1 MPFPIYDPLRPKYI
15 TKTFAQVYEDYE
27 HFKSDYDY
35 LIGLVSGGVTPLT
48 ANNIQATYYLLYAR
62 YGNTPIVNYDET
74 QFKMKLMA
82 TIATYGPV
90 WEKKKAIQVSLRELT
105 EDELLQGA
113 KQIYN
118 HAFNPST
125 EPSTQELEEL
135 THINEQNVTNNKKS
149 KMEAYSILWAN
160 LHVDATDEYL
170 NKFKNCFS
178 RFVGDQYPIIY
189 VGEDEYS
196 WKN

>member
-1 MPFPIYDPLRPKYI
+1 MSYPDLRPQYS
-15 TKTFAQVYEDYE
+15 TMTFAQVYPSYEKFKEDY
-27 HFKSDYDY
+27 DA
-35 LIGLVSGGVTPLT
+35 LITLVSGGVQPLT
-48 ANNIQATYYLLYAR
+48 PANTQATFYLLFAR
-62 YGNTPIVNYDET
+62 YGNNPIVNFDLT
-74 QFKMKLMA
+74 QFKMKLMSV
-82 TIATYGPV
+82 IATYGPV
-90 WEKKKAIQVSLRELT
+90 WEKKKAIQKSLRDLSEA
-105 EDELLQGA
+105 ELLQGA

-135 THINEQNVTNNKKS
+135 THINDQNVTNNKKA

-178 RFVGDQYPIIY
+178 RFVGDQYPILFA
-189 VGEDEYS
+189 VDEED
-196 WKN
+196 

>member
-1 MPFPIYDPLRPKYI
+1 MAFPIFDPLRPQYI
-15 TKTFAQVYEDYE
+15 TKTFAQVYESYE
-27 HFKSDYDY
+27 DFKSDYDD
-35 LIGLVSGGVTPLT
+35 LIPLVSGGTTPLT
-48 ANNIQATYYLLYAR
+48 ANNIKATYYLLYAR

-82 TIATYGPV
+82 NIATYGPV
-90 WEKKKAIQVSLRELT
+90 WEKKKAIQVSLRGLSEA
-105 EDELLQGA
+105 ELLQGA

-125 EPSTQELEEL
+125 EPSTAQLEEL
-135 THINEQNVTNNKKS
+135 THINDQNVTNNKKS

-160 LHVDATDEYL
+160 LHVDATDEYM

-189 VGEDEYS
+189 CEEDE
-196 WKN
+196 N

>member
-1 MPFPIYDPLRPKYI
+1 MSYPDLRPEYS
-15 TKTFAQVYEDYE
+15 TKTFAQVYPSYEKFKEDY
-27 HFKSDYDY
+27 DV
-35 LIGLVSGGVTPLT
+35 LITLVSGGVQPLT
-48 ANNIQATYYLLYAR
+48 PANTQATFYLLFAR
-62 YGNTPIVNYDET
+62 YGNNPIVKFDIT
-74 QFKMKLMA
+74 QFKMKLMSV
-82 TIATYGPV
+82 IATYGPV
-90 WEKKKAIQVSLRELT
+90 WEKKKAIQKSLRDLSEA
-105 EDELLQGA
+105 ELLQGA

-135 THINEQNVTNNKKS
+135 THINDQNVTNNKKA

-178 RFVGDQYPIIY
+178 RFVGDQCPILFA
-189 VGEDEYS
+189 VDEED
-196 WKN
+196 

>member
-1 MPFPIYDPLRPKYI
+1 MSYPDLRPEYS
-15 TKTFAQVYEDYE
+15 TKTFAQVYPSYEKFKEDY
-27 HFKSDYDY
+27 DA
-35 LIGLVSGGVTPLT
+35 LITLVSGGVQPLT
-48 ANNIQATYYLLYAR
+48 NANAQATFYLLFAR
-62 YGNTPIVNYDET
+62 YGNNPIVNFDVT
-74 QFKMKLMA
+74 QFKMKLMSV
-82 TIATYGPV
+82 IATYGPV
-90 WEKKKAIQVSLRELT
+90 WEKKKAIQKSLRDLSEA
-105 EDELLQGA
+105 ELLQGA

-135 THINEQNVTNNKKS
+135 THINDQNVTNNKKA

-178 RFVGDQYPIIY
+178 RFVGDQCPILFA
-189 VGEDEYS
+189 VDEED
-196 WKN
+196 

>member
-1 MPFPIYDPLRPKYI
+1 MAFPILDPFRPEYI
-15 TKTFAQVYEDYE
+15 TKTFCQVWDSYEK
-27 HFKSDYDY
+27 FRTDYDD
-35 LIGLVSGGVTPLT
+35 LMPLVSGGIIPLT
-48 ANNIQATYYLLYAR
+48 DNNVKATYYLLYAR

-74 QFKMKLMA
+74 QFKMKLISCMV
-82 TIATYGPV
+82 TYGPV
-90 WEKKKAIQVSLRELT
+90 WEKKKSIQVSLRNLSEA
-105 EDELLQGA
+105 ELLQGA

-135 THINEQNVTNNKKS
+135 THINDQNVTNNKKS

-160 LHVDATDEYL
+160 LHVDATDEYM

-189 VGEDEYS
+189 VEEDE
-196 WKN
+196 

>member
-1 MPFPIYDPLRPKYI
+1 MTFPIIDPFRPEYI
-15 TKTFAQVYEDYE
+15 TKTFTEVWNSYDK
-27 HFKSDYDY
+27 FKIDYDDLMP
-35 LIGLVSGGVTPLT
+35 LIAGSNTLL
-48 ANNIQATYYLLYAR
+48 NNDNVRATYYLLYAKF
-62 YGNTPIVNYDET
+62 GNNPLSNYDET
-74 QFKMKLMA
+74 QFKMKIMSV
-82 TIATYGPV
+82 IATYGPT
-90 WEKKKAIQVSLRELT
+90 WQRKKAIQVSLRELS
-105 EDELLQGA
+105 EDALIQGA

-125 EPSTQELEEL
+125 EPSTSQLTEL
-135 THINEQNVTNNKKS
+135 THINDQNVTNNKKS

-189 VGEDEYS
+189 VEEEEE
-196 WKN
+196 

>member
-1 MPFPIYDPLRPKYI
+1 MDFPILDPLRSEYI
-15 TKTFAQVYEDYE
+15 TKTFVQIFPSYNK
-27 HFKSDYDY
+27 FKSDYDN
-35 LIGLVSGGVTPLT
+35 LITLVSGGVAPLT
-48 ANNIQATYYLLYAR
+48 ADNIQATYYLLFAR

-82 TIATYGPV
+82 IICTYGPL
-90 WEKKKAIQVSLRELT
+90 WERKKAIQKSLRDLSES
-105 EDELLQGA
+105 ELLQGA

-125 EPSTQELEEL
+125 EPTTAELEEL
-135 THINEQNVTNNKKS
+135 THINDQNTTNNKKS

-178 RFVGDQYPIIY
+178 RFVGDQCPILFE
-189 VGEDEYS
+189 VNEED
-196 WKN
+196 

>member
-1 MPFPIYDPLRPKYI
+1 MAFPILDPFRPEYI
-15 TKTFAQVYEDYE
+15 TKTFTQVYDSYE
-27 HFKSDYDY
+27 AFKADYDD
-35 LIGLVSGGVTPLT
+35 LIKLVSGGIEPLT
-48 ANNIQATYYLLYAR
+48 EDNVKATFYLLYAR
-62 YGNTPIVNYDET
+62 YGNNPIVNYDET

-82 TIATYGPV
+82 VIATYGPV
-90 WEKKKAIQVSLRELT
+90 WEKKKAIQVSLRNLS

-135 THINEQNVTNNKKS
+135 THINDQNVANNKKS

-178 RFVGDQYPIIY
+178 RFVGDQHPIIY
-189 VGEDEYS
+189 IEEDE
-196 WKN
+196 

>member
-1 MPFPIYDPLRPKYI
+1 MGFPILDPLRPEYI
-15 TKTFAQVYEDYE
+15 TKTFSQIYPSYDD
-27 HFKSDYDY
+27 FKANYDD
-35 LIGLVSGGVTPLT
+35 LISLVSGGIDPLT
-48 ANNIQATYYLLYAR
+48 ENNVKATYYLLFAR
-62 YGNTPIVNYDET
+62 YGNNPIVNYDET
-74 QFKMKLMA
+74 QWKFKIMSV
-82 TIATYGPV
+82 IATYGPV
-90 WEKKKAIQVSLRELT
+90 WEKKKAIQVNLRNLT
-105 EDELLQGA
+105 DAELLQGA

-125 EPSTQELEEL
+125 EPSTAQLEEL
-135 THINEQNVTNNKKS
+135 THINDQNVTNNKKS

-189 VGEDEYS
+189 VEEDE
-196 WKN
+196 

>member
-1 MPFPIYDPLRPKYI
+1 MGFPILDPLRPQYI
-15 TKTFAQVYEDYE
+15 TKTFVEVFPNYAK
-27 HFKSDYDY
+27 FKSDYDD
-35 LIGLVSGGVTPLT
+35 LIPLVSGGVAPLT
-48 ANNIQATYYLLYAR
+48 ASNIQATYYLLFAR

-82 TIATYGPV
+82 IICTYGPV
-90 WEKKKAIQVSLRELT
+90 WERKKAIQKSLRDLT
-105 EDELLQGA
+105 ETELLQGA

-125 EPSTQELEEL
+125 EPTTAQLEEL
-135 THINEQNVTNNKKS
+135 THINDQNTTNNKKS

-160 LHVDATDEYL
+160 LHVDATDEFL

-178 RFVGDQYPIIY
+178 RFVGDQFPIIY
-189 VGEDEYS
+189 VEED
-196 WKN
+196 N

>member
-1 MPFPIYDPLRPKYI
+1 MAFPILDPFRPEYI
-15 TKTFAQVYEDYE
+15 TKTFTQVYGSYDE
-27 HFKSDYDY
+27 FKSDYDD
-35 LIGLVSGGVTPLT
+35 LISLVSGGISPLT
-48 ANNIQATYYLLYAR
+48 ADNIRATYYLLYAR

-74 QFKMKLMA
+74 QFKMKLMSV
-82 TIATYGPV
+82 IATYGPV
-90 WEKKKAIQVSLRELT
+90 WEKKKAIQVSLRGLSEA
-105 EDELLQGA
+105 ELLQGA

-135 THINEQNVTNNKKS
+135 THINDQNVTNNKKS

-160 LHVDATDEYL
+160 LHVDATDEYM

-189 VGEDEYS
+189 CEEDD
-196 WKN
+196 

>member
-1 MPFPIYDPLRPKYI
+1 MSFPILDPFRPEYS
-15 TKTFAQVYEDYE
+15 TKTFTQVYGSYE
-27 HFKSDYDY
+27 AFKVDYDA
-35 LIGLVSGGVTPLT
+35 LIKLVSGGVEPLSED
-48 ANNIQATYYLLYAR
+48 NVQATFYLLYAR

-74 QFKMKLMA
+74 QFKMKLMSN
-82 TIATYGPV
+82 IATYGPV
-90 WEKKKAIQVSLRELT
+90 WEKKKAIQVSLRNLS

-118 HAFNPST
+118 HAYNPST
-125 EPSTQELEEL
+125 EPKTQELEEL
-135 THINEQNVTNNKKS
+135 THINDQNVTNNKKS

-178 RFVGDQYPIIY
+178 RFVGDQCPIIY
-189 VGEDEYS
+189 YEEDE
-196 WKN
+196 

>member
-1 MPFPIYDPLRPKYI
+1 MAFPILDPFRPEYI
-15 TKTFAQVYEDYE
+15 TKTFTQVYGSYDE
-27 HFKSDYDY
+27 FKSDYDD
-35 LIGLVSGGVTPLT
+35 LISLVSGGITPLT
-48 ANNIQATYYLLYAR
+48 ADNIRATYYLLYAK

-74 QFKMKLMA
+74 QFKMKLMSV
-82 TIATYGPV
+82 IATYGPV
-90 WEKKKAIQVSLRELT
+90 WEKKKAIQVSLRGLSEA
-105 EDELLQGA
+105 ELLQGA

-135 THINEQNVTNNKKS
+135 THINDQNVTNNKKS

-160 LHVDATDEYL
+160 LHVDATDEYI

-189 VGEDEYS
+189 CEEDE
-196 WKN
+196 

>member
-1 MPFPIYDPLRPKYI
+1 MSYPDLRPEYS
-15 TKTFAQVYEDYE
+15 TMTFAQVYPSYEKFKEDY
-27 HFKSDYDY
+27 DA
-35 LIGLVSGGVTPLT
+35 LITLVSGGVQPLT
-48 ANNIQATYYLLYAR
+48 NANAQATFYLLFAR
-62 YGNTPIVNYDET
+62 YGNNPIVNFDIT
-74 QFKMKLMA
+74 QFKMKLMSV
-82 TIATYGPV
+82 IATYGPV
-90 WEKKKAIQVSLRELT
+90 WEKKKAIQKSLRDLSEA
-105 EDELLQGA
+105 ELLQGA

-135 THINEQNVTNNKKS
+135 THINDQNVTNNKKA

-178 RFVGDQYPIIY
+178 RFVGDQCPILFA
-189 VGEDEYS
+189 VDEED
-196 WKN
+196 

>member
-1 MPFPIYDPLRPKYI
+1 MSYPDLRPEYS
-15 TKTFAQVYEDYE
+15 TKTFAQVYPNYEKFKEDY
-27 HFKSDYDY
+27 DA
-35 LIGLVSGGVTPLT
+35 LITLVSGGVQPLT
-48 ANNIQATYYLLYAR
+48 PANAQATFYLLFAR
-62 YGNTPIVNYDET
+62 YGNNPIVNFDLT
-74 QFKMKLMA
+74 QFKMKLMSV
-82 TIATYGPV
+82 IATYGPV
-90 WEKKKAIQVSLRELT
+90 WEKKKAIQKSLRDLSEA
-105 EDELLQGA
+105 ELLQGA

-135 THINEQNVTNNKKS
+135 THINDQNVTNNKKA

-178 RFVGDQYPIIY
+178 RFVGDQCPILFA
-189 VGEDEYS
+189 VDEED
-196 WKN
+196 

>member
-1 MPFPIYDPLRPKYI
+1 MSYPDLRPEYS
-15 TKTFAQVYEDYE
+15 TKTFAQVYPSYEKFKEDY
-27 HFKSDYDY
+27 DA
-35 LIGLVSGGVTPLT
+35 LITLVSGGVQPLT
-48 ANNIQATYYLLYAR
+48 NANAQATFYLLFAR
-62 YGNTPIVNYDET
+62 YGNNPIVNFDIT
-74 QFKMKLMA
+74 QFKMKLMSV
-82 TIATYGPV
+82 IATYGPV
-90 WEKKKAIQVSLRELT
+90 WEKKKAIQKSLRDLSEA
-105 EDELLQGA
+105 ELLQGA

-125 EPSTQELEEL
+125 EPSTQQLEEL
-135 THINEQNVTNNKKS
+135 THINDQNVTNNKKS

-189 VGEDEYS
+189 IEEDE
-196 WKN
+196 

>member
-1 MPFPIYDPLRPKYI
+1 MSYPDLRPEYS
-15 TKTFAQVYEDYE
+15 TKTFAQVYPSYEKFKEDY
-27 HFKSDYDY
+27 DA
-35 LIGLVSGGVTPLT
+35 LITLVSGGVQPLT
-48 ANNIQATYYLLYAR
+48 NANAQATFYLLFAR
-62 YGNTPIVNYDET
+62 YGNNPIVNFDVT
-74 QFKMKLMA
+74 QFKMKLMSV
-82 TIATYGPV
+82 IATYGPV
-90 WEKKKAIQVSLRELT
+90 WEKKKAIQKSLRDLSEA
-105 EDELLQGA
+105 ELLQGA

-135 THINEQNVTNNKKS
+135 THINDQNVANNKKA

-178 RFVGDQYPIIY
+178 RFVGDQCPILFA
-189 VGEDEYS
+189 VDEED
-196 WKN
+196 

>member
-1 MPFPIYDPLRPKYI
+1 MGFPILDPFRPQYI
-15 TKTFAQVYEDYE
+15 TKTFVEVFPNYAK
-27 HFKSDYDY
+27 FKSDYDD
-35 LIGLVSGGVTPLT
+35 LIPLVSGGVAPLT
-48 ANNIQATYYLLYAR
+48 ANNIQATYYLLFAR

-82 TIATYGPV
+82 IICTYGPV
-90 WEKKKAIQVSLRELT
+90 WERKKAIQKSLRDLT
-105 EDELLQGA
+105 EAELLQGA

-125 EPSTQELEEL
+125 EPTTAQLEEL
-135 THINEQNVTNNKKS
+135 THINDQNTTNNKKS

-160 LHVDATDEYL
+160 LHVDATDEFL

-178 RFVGDQYPIIY
+178 RFVGDQFPIIY
-189 VGEDEYS
+189 VEEDE
-196 WKN
+196 N

>member
-1 MPFPIYDPLRPKYI
+1 MFPIINPLRPEYS
-15 TKTFAQVYEDYE
+15 TKTFSQVYEDYVS
-27 HFKSDYDY
+27 FKADYDA
-35 LIGLVSGGVTPLT
+35 LIELVSGGIQPLT
-48 ANNIQATYYLLYAR
+48 ENNVRATYYLLFAR
-62 YGNTPIVNYDET
+62 YGNNPIVNYDVT

-82 TIATYGPV
+82 VIATYGPV
-90 WEKKKAIQVSLRELT
+90 WEKKKAIQYDLRNLPEA
-105 EDELLQGA
+105 DLLQGA

-125 EPSTQELEEL
+125 EPTTQELEEL
-135 THINEQNVTNNKKS
+135 THINDQNVTNNKKS

-160 LHVDATDEYL
+160 LHVDATDEYM

-189 VGEDEYS
+189 IEEDED
-196 WKN
+196 

>member
-1 MPFPIYDPLRPKYI
+1 MSYPDLRPQYS
-15 TKTFAQVYEDYE
+15 TMTFAQVYPSYEKFKEDY
-27 HFKSDYDY
+27 DA
-35 LIGLVSGGVTPLT
+35 IITLVSGGVQPLT
-48 ANNIQATYYLLYAR
+48 PANTQATFYLLFAK
-62 YGNTPIVNYDET
+62 YGNNPIVNFDLT
-74 QFKMKLMA
+74 QFKMKLMSV
-82 TIATYGPV
+82 IATYGPV
-90 WEKKKAIQVSLRELT
+90 WEKKKAIQKSLRDLSEA
-105 EDELLQGA
+105 ELLQGA

-135 THINEQNVTNNKKS
+135 THINDQNVANNKKA

-178 RFVGDQYPIIY
+178 RFVGDQCPILFA
-189 VGEDEYS
+189 VDEED
-196 WKN
+196 

>member
-1 MPFPIYDPLRPKYI
+1 MTYPDLRPQYS
-15 TKTFAQVYEDYE
+15 TMTFAQVYPSYEKFKEDY
-27 HFKSDYDY
+27 DA
-35 LIGLVSGGVTPLT
+35 LITLVSGGVLPLT
-48 ANNIQATYYLLYAR
+48 NANAQATFYLLFAR
-62 YGNTPIVNYDET
+62 YGNNPIVNFDIT
-74 QFKMKLMA
+74 QFKMKLMSV
-82 TIATYGPV
+82 IATYGPV
-90 WEKKKAIQVSLRELT
+90 WEKKKAIQKSLRDLT
-105 EDELLQGA
+105 EAELLQGA

-135 THINEQNVTNNKKS
+135 THINDQNVTNNKKA

-178 RFVGDQYPIIY
+178 RFVGDQCPILFA
-189 VGEDEYS
+189 VDEED
-196 WKN
+196 